1 MAEDSIVCCSRCSCV
16 GVYRRRRAGGSGLKV
31 WRGKADVQHAGYLMN
46 HTLGDRWYVHY
57 AHGRDSRP
65 AEDKLSYPAGR
76 IIILSVDSPDIG

>member
-1 MAEDSIVCCSRCSCV
+1 
-16 GVYRRRRAGGSGLKV
+16 
-31 WRGKADVQHAGYLMN
+31 MN

-76 IIILSVDSPDIG
+76 IIILSVDSPDNVADQEASHPT